1 MEFVAAPIGRFT
13 FAVAFTA
20 PVATFVEDRQ
30 DSPVVFDAVAI
41 QAAGF
46 WISAI
51 SCLDNAAFLRYTF
64 SPAFLLELELR
75 LVFAASFFATDDCG

>member
-20 PVATFVEDRQ
+20 PVATYLAEDRQ
-30 DSPVVFDAVAI
+30 DSPVVLDAVAI

-46 WISAI
+46 
-51 SCLDNAAFLRYTF
+51 
-64 SPAFLLELELR
+64 
-75 LVFAASFFATDDCG
+75 

>member
-20 PVATFVEDRQ
+20 PVATLREIDRQ

-46 WISAI
+46 
-51 SCLDNAAFLRYTF
+51 
-64 SPAFLLELELR
+64 
-75 LVFAASFFATDDCG
+75 